1 MLKSDCPSNARE
13 LRNYVEQLVVT
24 LGDITSIVE
33 GRYIKHVLETFNGN
47 ATEAAKS

>member
-24 LGDITSIVE
+24 E
-33 GRYIKHVLETFNGN
+33 QQNIKQFNEELVRIGLQS
-47 ATEAAKS
+47 TTL